1 MAFHHRSEAS
11 LISSPIRY
19 TAQEEDEETHMRI
32 PLDELRAK
40 TDDALRFYGYGAEE
54 RQVLSEVLLYAQL
67 RGNNQGIIKL
77 IGAGIPRD
85 AASGPIRVE
94 HETALSARLDGA
106 NQHGMLVLNHAVDLA
121 LEKAQAGGFGIVGS
135 HHTATSTGAIGYFA
149 GRIAAA
155 GCIGIVASSSPG
167 SVAFH
172 GSTQALLGTNPIAFG
187 IPSASGSLVLDM
199 STSAIARYGVLEA
212 QTAGA
217 DLPEGV
223 AIDADGAPT
232 RDPNAAL
239 LGAILPFGGYKGAAL
254 SLMVEVLAGPLVG
267 AAGAGM
273 ADVGHNWGNL
283 ALALDPGV
291 LVDGEVFQ
299 QQVADLAA
307 TLRAGARLPGVEAI
321 LLPGERGDAIR
332 AAAESEG
339 ALEVEDNLWRELCAV
354 AARAG

>member
-1 MAFHHRSEAS
+1 
-11 LISSPIRY
+11 
-19 TAQEEDEETHMRI
+19 MRV
-32 PLDELRAK
+32 PLDELQK
-40 TDDALRFYGYGAEE
+40 MTDDALRAYGYDEDE
-54 RQVLSEVLLYAQL
+54 RRVLSEVLLYAQL

-85 AASGPIRVE
+85 PDCGPIRTE

-106 NQHGMLVLNHAVDLA
+106 RQHGMLVLNRAVDLA
-121 LEKAQAGGFGIVGS
+121 IEKAGASGFGIVGS
-135 HHTATSTGAIGYFA
+135 HNTASSTGAIGYFA

-187 IPSASGSLVLDM
+187 IPAAAGALVLDM

-217 DLPEGV
+217 ELPEGV
-223 AIDADGAPT
+223 AIDAAGAPT
-232 RDPNAAL
+232 RDPGAAL

-254 SLMVEVLAGPLVG
+254 SLMVEVLAGPLV
-267 AAGAGM
+267 AAGYAGSD
-273 ADVGHNWGNL
+273 DVARSWGNL
-283 ALALDPGV
+283 ALALDPAL
-291 LVDGEVFQ
+291 LVDCEVFQ
-299 QQVADLAA
+299 RQVADLAA
-307 TLRAGARLPGVEAI
+307 TLRGGRRLPGVTVI
-321 LLPGERGDAIR
+321 QLPGERGDAIR
-332 AAAESEG
+332 AAAAAEG

-354 AARAG
+354 AARAGGA